1 MLSRR
6 ETSVDRAWLG
16 RGGGRGGGRR
26 AVTIALERHDVVHV
40 HTDDRCV
47 YRGDVDGGEGER
59 AKKTK
64 RANAA

>member
-1 MLSRR
+1 M
-6 ETSVDRAWLG
+6 DRAWLG

-26 AVTIALERHDVVHV
+26 AVTIALERHDVVH
-40 HTDDRCV
+40 TDDRCV
-47 YRGDVDGGEGER
+47 YRGDVDGGGER